1 MNSEERVY
9 KEAELLYKKF
19 PNFKAI
25 KGNLRNWT
33 GKIKLKN
40 NLEITLVIRIPDD
53 FPKNPPGIMVLKE
66 LSHIYIK
73 NKRILVP
80 YLKNWNERL
89 HLYQVLNSILVQ
101 FNKEYPIEPVKK
113 QVVKQEKKPK
123 TENFSLY
130 DFELEKLA
138 LNEILEIL
146 KNQKQVKQIDNIMF
160 KSLFNKYL
168 TEIKRIKEIN

>member
-1 MNSEERVY
+1 M
-9 KEAELLYKKF
+9 LYKKF

-33 GKIKLKN
+33 GKINLKN

-53 FPKNPPGIMVLKE
+53 FPKNPPGIMTLKD
-66 LSHIYIK
+66 LSHSYIK

-89 HLYQVLNSILVQ
+89 HLYQVLNSILVN
-101 FNKEYPIEPVKK
+101 FNKEYPTQIIKK
-113 QVVKQEKKPK
+113 KVVRQKKEPK
-123 TENFSLY
+123 TENFSLF
-130 DFELEKLA
+130 DFELEKIA

-146 KNQKQVKQIDNIMF
+146 RNQKEANKIDNITF

-168 TEIKRIKEIN
+168 TEIKRIEEVY